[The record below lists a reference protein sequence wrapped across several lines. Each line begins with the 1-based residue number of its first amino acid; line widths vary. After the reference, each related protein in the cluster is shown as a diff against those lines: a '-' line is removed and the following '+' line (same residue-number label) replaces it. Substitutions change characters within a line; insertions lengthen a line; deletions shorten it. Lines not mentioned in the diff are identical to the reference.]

1 MGLLDRRP
9 PMMKRDVPYEET
21 TQGMTGLLGRAFYP
35 DGYSGGLFGMEP
47 WASKAARYAEAHRG
61 QAPSAPSADQLMSAL
76 EVMPGMDPSNL
87 AAGMMGILTKAVKRD
102 ARGRPL
108 ERERLPLQTDA
119 LQDGILGKAR
129 QNGLIGDDL
138 PMDEA
143 SRMARAREMG
153 FDVDAYHA
161 AETRAPIPAA
171 NYPGT
176 SADIQSFDM
185 ARAGANSGN
194 PAGVAFTT
202 DPAVARSYVESV
214 QFVDNPA
221 PEFAAGT
228 AKFRKII
235 NRKNATP
242 AEKASAHREY
252 GKLLIDYPQIEKIY
266 PAYEA
271 ATYPVKIRTGHKMEF
286 DAAGGTFKDI
296 DIHNKVREA
305 VAGGYDSLVVKN
317 VIDPGNASKKDAR
330 NIANTIIVFNPKNI
344 RSRFAKFDPAKKGS
358 ANLLAGVAG
367 AGLLGV
373 GASEYL
379 NNTPI
384 LDGK

>member
-1 MGLLDRRP
+1 MG
-9 PMMKRDVPYEET
+9 DVT
-21 TQGMTGLLGRAFYP
+21 TP
-35 DGYSGGLFGMEP
+35 E
-47 WASKAARYAEAHRG
+47 
-61 QAPSAPSADQLMSAL
+61 
-76 EVMPGMDPSNL
+76 
-87 AAGMMGILTKAVKRD
+87 
-102 ARGRPL
+102 
-108 ERERLPLQTDA
+108 LQ
-119 LQDGILGKAR
+119 
-129 QNGLIGDDL
+129 
-138 PMDEA
+138 A
-143 SRMARAREMG
+143 SRARALG

-161 AETRAPIPAA
+161 AQTRAPIPAA

-228 AKFRKII
+228 ANLRKII
-235 NRKNATP
+235 NSKNATP

-330 NIANTIIVFNPKNI
+330 NIATTIIVFNPDNI
-344 RSRFAKFDPAKKGS
+344 RSRFDTFDLRKGS
-358 ANLLAGVAG
+358 DG
-367 AGLLGV
+367 GL
-373 GASEYL
+373 L